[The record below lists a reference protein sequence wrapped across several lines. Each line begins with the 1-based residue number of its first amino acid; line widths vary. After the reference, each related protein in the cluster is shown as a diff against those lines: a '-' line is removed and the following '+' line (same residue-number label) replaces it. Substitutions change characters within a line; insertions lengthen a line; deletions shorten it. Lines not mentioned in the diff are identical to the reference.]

1 MGMDEMYC
9 KLNALLFLIKQSRNE
24 YVNVFIVAA
33 GGFIT
38 KTSGEMYAIPSVVS
52 FNRNEIEAEAVDA
65 VTRRNPPVILL
76 TI

>member
-9 KLNALLFLIKQSRNE
+9 KLNALLFLIKQSRNV

-38 KTSGEMYAIPSVVS
+38 KTSGEM
-52 FNRNEIEAEAVDA
+52 
-65 VTRRNPPVILL
+65 
-76 TI
+76 